1 MSSLCV
7 SPQALQRYKT
17 QSKSTESSDYEAMTA
32 ADSYFSNEAEASI
45 RQGSD
50 WDYQAERAS
59 LQVRRS
65 PLIPPVADGTS
76 RMPRHWR

>member
-1 MSSLCV
+1 
-7 SPQALQRYKT
+7 
-17 QSKSTESSDYEAMTA
+17 MTA

-59 LQVRRS
+59 LQVCRS
-65 PLIPPVADGTS
+65 PLIPPVADGS
-76 RMPRHWR
+76 EQGCQDIGDDIWRVFGVDAS